1 MQWVKY
7 EIEEHF
13 FLNVTGKF
21 MKFHPVNQTAIKNHF
36 DICQEASEKLLIQ
49 CNKDRSYKWYKKPEV
64 PMRVMHYAIWFMKIS
79 SIVKDCDVRSMN

>member
-49 CNKDRSYKWYKKPEV
+49 CNKDHTNGTKNQRCLWE
-64 PMRVMHYAIWFMKIS
+64 
-79 SIVKDCDVRSMN
+79 

>member
-21 MKFHPVNQTAIKNHF
+21 MKFHSVNQTAIKNHF

-49 CNKDRSYKWYKKPEV
+49 CNKDHTNGTKNQRCPWE
-64 PMRVMHYAIWFMKIS
+64 
-79 SIVKDCDVRSMN
+79 

>member
-1 MQWVKY
+1 MVWNKKVYCLKNKVQAEYSESNMKLRN
-7 EIEEHF
+7 I

-49 CNKDRSYKWYKKPEV
+49 CNKDHTNGTKNQRCPWE
-64 PMRVMHYAIWFMKIS
+64 
-79 SIVKDCDVRSMN
+79 

>member
-13 FLNVTGKF
+13 FLNVTRKF

-49 CNKDRSYKWYKKPEV
+49 C
-64 PMRVMHYAIWFMKIS
+64 IKIIQMVQKTRGAHES
-79 SIVKDCDVRSMN
+79 NALCDIMIYENIKYC